1 MWSKLRPLSLI
12 HVIITLFSFRMIEL
26 GLGIEEDGSPEEI
39 VDDLPPLEG
48 DETEASQME
57 EVD

>member
-1 MWSKLRPLSLI
+1 
-12 HVIITLFSFRMIEL
+12 MIEL
-26 GLGIEEDGSPEEI
+26 GLGIEDEETPDET

>member
-1 MWSKLRPLSLI
+1 
-12 HVIITLFSFRMIEL
+12 MIEL